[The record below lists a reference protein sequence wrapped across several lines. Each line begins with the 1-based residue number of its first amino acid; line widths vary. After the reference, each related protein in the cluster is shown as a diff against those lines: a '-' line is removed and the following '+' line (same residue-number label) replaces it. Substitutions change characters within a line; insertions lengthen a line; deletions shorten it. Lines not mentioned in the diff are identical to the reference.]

1 MMDDWG
7 SQNKLFS
14 RVHLALPQQDCCWLP
29 QQENGE
35 QQESKCRGCF
45 VWSPA
50 FELDCLRHVT
60 VCEMSQPPANRKMTL
75 NHLRPGS
82 KPRPPDT
89 ISHPGS
95 LLEVSLQKMMG
106 TAAAPSDWQ
115 GTTRVRSEPRTAGK
129 RLWKPK
135 NQQNTEPRSD
145 HLPTGSG
152 WKSKAP
158 WASQL

>member
-1 MMDDWG
+1 
-7 SQNKLFS
+7 
-14 RVHLALPQQDCCWLP
+14 
-29 QQENGE
+29 
-35 QQESKCRGCF
+35 
-45 VWSPA
+45 
-50 FELDCLRHVT
+50 
-60 VCEMSQPPANRKMTL
+60 MSQPPANRQMTL

-89 ISHPGS
+89 ISNHPGS

-115 GTTRVRSEPRTAGK
+115 GTTGVQSEPRTAGK
-129 RLWKPK
+129 RLSQPK
-135 NQQNTEPRSD
+135 NQQNTESRSV

-152 WKSKAP
+152 SKSKAP